1 MGVFSRMSDII
12 NSNIN
17 SMLEKA
23 EDPEK
28 IARLIIQ
35 EMEDTLVEVRTSA
48 ARSIADKKD
57 LTRQLDK
64 YRHLYEEWDAK
75 AKLAIEK
82 GREDLARGA
91 LIEKQKNLRK
101 AETIEKEFEIVEE
114 AIEKANSDMTK
125 LQAKLDEAKAKH
137 KALTMRRLTAES
149 RIKVRQKVVDTK
161 IDDALTRYELVERK
175 VDALEAEVDSYDL
188 GKGLTLGDAFV
199 ALEAEEAVEAEL
211 AELKRRAKGGA
222 SKPAAKPAKPAPAK
236 AADGDDED
244 AA

>member
-1 MGVFSRMSDII
+1 MGIFSRLSDII

-35 EMEDTLVEVRTSA
+35 EMEDTLVEVRTAA

-64 YRHLYEEWDAK
+64 YRGLYEEWDAK
-75 AKLAIEK
+75 AKLAIDK

-91 LIEKQKNLRK
+91 LVEKQKNLRK
-101 AETIEKEFEIVEE
+101 VETVEKEFEIVEE
-114 AIEKANSDMTK
+114 AIEKANSDMSK

-137 KALTMRRLTAES
+137 KALAMRRATAES
-149 RIKVRQKVVDTK
+149 RIKVRQRVVDTK

-175 VDALEAEVDSYDL
+175 VDALEAQVESYDL

-222 SKPAAKPAKPAPAK
+222 PKPAAKPKPAPAK
-236 AADGDDED
+236 ADDVDDED
-244 AA
+244 GE